1 MPVALLQVKKGR
13 TPRSLV
19 RCLFHY
25 FARCLSRYFAR
36 GFARQVIVWAVTCA
50 FLAIANWLTSP
61 HYWWVLWVIGGW
73 GLQLLIAFAL
83 YLFDGEEN
91 ETTQHH

>member
-1 MPVALLQVKKGR
+1 MEATDRMKADRKEIR
-13 TPRSLV
+13 TADTAEANAKRRRST
-19 RCLFHY
+19 RQ
-25 FARCLSRYFAR
+25 FAQ
-36 GFARQVIVWAVTCA
+36 QVIIWAVTCA
-50 FLAIANWLTSP
+50 FLAVVNRLTSP

-83 YLFDGEEN
+83 YLFDGKEN

>member
-1 MPVALLQVKKGR
+1 MEATDRMKADRKEIR
-13 TPRSLV
+13 TADTAEANAKRRRST
-19 RCLFHY
+19 RQ
-25 FARCLSRYFAR
+25 
-36 GFARQVIVWAVTCA
+36 FARQVIIWAVTCA
-50 FLAIANWLTSP
+50 FLAVVNRLTSP

-91 ETTQHH
+91 ETAQHH